1 MPEKRSAGGVR
12 LPTMNRRKDPVEWP
26 TASPAVL
33 SEDARALYGAG
44 RQRELD
50 RDWFA
55 PRAGSR
61 YVSPEEKSAYE
72 PGARDLA
79 AVAEIE
85 AAGLGRL
92 RGRTLYCT
100 PVHERY
106 TVAYGRG
113 TQLVKVYLIDS
124 AYMEETLLAVLVGAD
139 FESRDQRRDGLV
151 ELSVA
156 TRHEDGTDVEEDAS
170 RTALI
175 EVLNPGPPVFQG
187 YGRVQMSGLLRKA
200 QLWPIGTDPA
210 LMGDEGRGTTA
221 LIEPEMCMDCE
232 KAHPYVPY
240 LPPEDSD
247 EGLKGSLVKLVAV
260 PVRSYAVST
269 DGPGSPTRP
278 EGWREKKAEEG

>member
-1 MPEKRSAGGVR
+1 MEKKRKGVL
-12 LPTMNRRKDPVEWP
+12 LPPINKRREPSTWP
-26 TASPAVL
+26 TASPSSL
-33 SEDARALYGAG
+33 SEDARALYGKG
-44 RQRELD
+44 RQRTLD
-50 RDWFA
+50 RNWFA

-61 YVSPEEKSAYE
+61 YVSPEEKDAYE
-72 PGARDLA
+72 PSSRDLA
-79 AVAEIE
+79 AAAEIE
-85 AAGLGRL
+85 AAGLGTL

-124 AYMEETLLAVLVGAD
+124 VYMEETLLAVLVGAD
-139 FESRDQRRDGLV
+139 FESRDQRRNGIV
-151 ELSVA
+151 ELSVS
-156 TRHEDGTDVEEDAS
+156 TRHEDGTDFEEDAS
-170 RTALI
+170 RTAMV
-175 EVLNPGPPVFQG
+175 EVLNPGQPVFQG

-221 LIEPEMCMDCE
+221 LPEPEMCTDCK

-278 EGWREKKAEEG
+278 EAWRERDEG

>member
-1 MPEKRSAGGVR
+1 MEKKRKGVL
-12 LPTMNRRKDPVEWP
+12 LPPINKRREPSTWP
-26 TASPAVL
+26 TASPSSL
-33 SEDARALYGAG
+33 SEDARALYGEG
-44 RQRELD
+44 RQRTLD
-50 RDWFA
+50 RNWFA

-61 YVSPEEKSAYE
+61 YVSPEEKDAYE
-72 PGARDLA
+72 PSSRDLA
-79 AVAEIE
+79 AAAEIE
-85 AAGLGRL
+85 AAGLGTL

-124 AYMEETLLAVLVGAD
+124 VYMEETLLAVLVGAD
-139 FESRDQRRDGLV
+139 FESRDQRRNGIV
-151 ELSVA
+151 ELSVS
-156 TRHEDGTDVEEDAS
+156 TRHEDGTDFEEDAS
-170 RTALI
+170 RTAMV
-175 EVLNPGPPVFQG
+175 EVLNPGQPVFQG

-221 LIEPEMCMDCE
+221 LPEPEMCTDCK

-278 EGWREKKAEEG
+278 EAWRERDEG